1 MASEKIWF
9 EDPKVLIE
17 PRNWGKYIP
26 QKHQSKNEKLN
37 SLVRLS
43 LYISVLFVII
53 SMNMNYV
60 FVFIIT
66 AFLTYLVNI
75 SQEKNNNEKLKK
87 EIENYEDLEKDTDY
101 HKRKIKVK
109 NYAKKCSL
117 PTNDNPFMNFL
128 VTDKRNKKP
137 ACHSYND
144 PKIKDLVEDKFSH
157 KLYRDINSVYNNENS
172 QREFYTMPN
181 TEVMNR
187 QKELG
192 EWLYMTPKTCKEGNG
207 NQCVANNPER
217 LQGIRP
223 GNSAKMS

>member
-17 PRNWGKYIP
+17 PRNWSKYIP

-37 SLVRLS
+37 ALVRLS

-217 LQGIRP
+217 LKGIRP
-223 GNSAKMS
+223 GSSAKMS